1 MTCHPCSSHHLSINI
16 GDGLWTALN
25 ELSSRTGDS
34 LGQIVRTSLAN
45 SLDLEHHT
53 IYQVSTS
60 GALVQGVYQG
70 CVKVSDLLRHGD
82 FGLGT
87 FEQLDGEGIMLDGQC
102 WQAKS
107 DGSVVEAP
115 RSAEAP
121 FWATTFFSADVK
133 AKLDRVTSWQDLTQQ
148 LDQLRRSNNLFCA
161 IRVDG
166 IFDQIQYR
174 VACRSEPGM
183 SLVEATS
190 HQAEFKKSSVRGSLV
205 GFWTPD
211 YARTIN
217 VPGYHLHFLSE
228 DRLEGGHILDLKAA
242 NVTAQL
248 HLDNNVHLAL
258 PETPSFLTADL
269 SGDPAEALAKA
280 ENKHA

>member
-1 MTCHPCSSHHLSINI
+1 M
-16 GDGLWTALN
+16 
-25 ELSSRTGDS
+25 
-34 LGQIVRTSLAN
+34 
-45 SLDLEHHT
+45 
-53 IYQVSTS
+53 
-60 GALVQGVYQG
+60 
-70 CVKVSDLLRHGD
+70 
-82 FGLGT
+82 
-87 FEQLDGEGIMLDGQC
+87 
-102 WQAKS
+102 
-107 DGSVVEAP
+107 
-115 RSAEAP
+115 
-121 FWATTFFSADVK
+121 
-133 AKLDRVTSWQDLTQQ
+133 
-148 LDQLRRSNNLFCA
+148 
-161 IRVDG
+161 DG

-248 HLDNNVHLAL
+248 HSITTCTW
-258 PETPSFLTADL
+258 PYQKRSFLTADL
-269 SGDPAEALAKA
+269 SGDPAEALEA

>member
-34 LGQIVRTSLAN
+34 LGQLVRTSLAN

-102 WQAKS
+102 
-107 DGSVVEAP
+107 
-115 RSAEAP
+115 
-121 FWATTFFSADVK
+121 
-133 AKLDRVTSWQDLTQQ
+133 
-148 LDQLRRSNNLFCA
+148 
-161 IRVDG
+161 
-166 IFDQIQYR
+166 
-174 VACRSEPGM
+174 
-183 SLVEATS
+183 
-190 HQAEFKKSSVRGSLV
+190 
-205 GFWTPD
+205 
-211 YARTIN
+211 
-217 VPGYHLHFLSE
+217 
-228 DRLEGGHILDLKAA
+228 
-242 NVTAQL
+242 
-248 HLDNNVHLAL
+248 
-258 PETPSFLTADL
+258 
-269 SGDPAEALAKA
+269 
-280 ENKHA
+280 